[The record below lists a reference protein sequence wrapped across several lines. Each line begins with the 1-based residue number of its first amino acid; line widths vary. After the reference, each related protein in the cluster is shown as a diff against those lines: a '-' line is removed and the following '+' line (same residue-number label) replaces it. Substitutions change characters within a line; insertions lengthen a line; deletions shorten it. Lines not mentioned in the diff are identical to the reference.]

1 MTPTKKMKK
10 EEQKRL
16 DLLKKRKKLLQNLSM
31 IFIVAI
37 IIIVL
42 WIIFIKNR
50 TYIRKYDNDY
60 MSFSYDSTW
69 TLSRDNDNYIGLT
82 HKTNSLIS
90 IVTYSLTSK
99 NINLG
104 IESLADEVKFNIA
117 KQNTSYKL
125 LKGEKS
131 YITNNKYDCYKMLYE
146 DDSSQTQVIVIK
158 RDNNLY
164 VINYTSSNGTFDIVL
179 DSFQTIL
186 SSLKFK

>member
-10 EEQKRL
+10 QDLKRL
-16 DLLKKRKKLLQNLSM
+16 EVLKKRKKLLQNLSM
-31 IFIVAI
+31 IFILAI
-37 IIIVL
+37 IIIIL
-42 WIIFIKNR
+42 WIVFVKNTAYMR
-50 TYIRKYDNDY
+50 SYNSDY
-60 MSFSYDSTW
+60 MSFNYDSTW
-69 TLSRDNDNYIGLT
+69 TLSKDNNNYIGLT

-104 IESLADEVKFNIA
+104 IESLADEVKFDIV

-125 LKGEKS
+125 LKEEKN
-131 YITNNKYDCYKMLYE
+131 YITENRYDCYKMLYE
-146 DDSSQTQVIVIK
+146 DDTSQTQVIVIK
-158 RDNNLY
+158 NNNNLY
-164 VINYTSSNGTFDIVL
+164 VINYTSPNNTFDIVL

>member
-10 EEQKRL
+10 QDLKRL
-16 DLLKKRKKLLQNLSM
+16 EALKKKKKLLQKLSL

-37 IIIVL
+37 VVVVL

-50 TYIRKYDNDY
+50 TYTRKYTNDY
-60 MSFSYDSTW
+60 LSFNYDSTW
-69 TLSRDNDNYIGLT
+69 TLSRDNNNYIGLT

-99 NINLG
+99 NINLE
-104 IESLADEVKFNIA
+104 IESLADEIKFDIS

-131 YITNNKYDCYKMLYE
+131 YITENKYDCYKMLYE

-164 VINYTSSNGTFDIVL
+164 VINYTSPNNTFDIVL

>member
-1 MTPTKKMKK
+1 MTPKKRMKK
-10 EEQKRL
+10 EDQKRL
-16 DLLKKRKKLLQNLSM
+16 DVLKKRKKILQSLSM
-31 IFIVAI
+31 IFIVSI

-42 WIIFIKNR
+42 WIVFIKNR
-50 TYIRKYDNDY
+50 TYIRNYDNDY
-60 MSFSYDSTW
+60 MSFNYDSTW
-69 TLSRDNDNYIGLT
+69 TLSRDNDNYIGLS

-104 IESLADEVKFNIA
+104 IESLADEVKFDIA

-158 RDNNLY
+158 RDNYLY
-164 VINYTSSNGTFDIVL
+164 VINYTSSNNTFDIVL
-179 DSFQTIL
+179 DSFQNIL
-186 SSLKFK
+186 GSLRFK

>member
-1 MTPTKKMKK
+1 MTPKKRIKK
-10 EEQKRL
+10 EDQKRL
-16 DLLKKRKKLLQNLSM
+16 DVLKKRKKILQSLSM
-31 IFIVAI
+31 IFIVSI

-42 WIIFIKNR
+42 WIVFIKNR
-50 TYIRKYDNDY
+50 TYIRNYDNDY
-60 MSFSYDSTW
+60 MSFNYDSTW
-69 TLSRDNDNYIGLT
+69 TLSRDNDNYIGLS

-104 IESLADEVKFNIA
+104 IESLADEVKFDIA

-158 RDNNLY
+158 RDNYLY
-164 VINYTSSNGTFDIVL
+164 VINYTSSNNTFDIVL
-179 DSFQTIL
+179 DSFQNIL
-186 SSLKFK
+186 GSLRFK